1 MVAKRTFVC
10 LQFCLYSFIQF
21 SFSVNGVRY
30 FDCGNK
36 YGSFIV
42 PSAVEIGDFP
52 ELNDGLDD
60 DEI

>member
-1 MVAKRTFVC
+1 MFTI
-10 LQFCLYSFIQF
+10 LSIYSFIQF